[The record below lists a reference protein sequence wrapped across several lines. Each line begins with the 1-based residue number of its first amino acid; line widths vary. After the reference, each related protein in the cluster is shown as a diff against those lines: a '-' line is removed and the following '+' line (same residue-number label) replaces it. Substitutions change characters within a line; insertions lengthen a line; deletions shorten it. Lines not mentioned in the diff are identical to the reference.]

1 VATGE
6 RLTSETA
13 SGEGALVR
21 AIGVRALA
29 ATTFNVMIG
38 GGIFLLPAVVA
49 GGLGAAAPLAY
60 LVCAAAMGLIVLCF
74 AEAGS
79 RVAITGGPYAYVE
92 VALGP
97 YVGFLAGALLWLLMS
112 FATAAVASGF
122 AASVAFL
129 VPSSGGPIPRAL
141 LLAALFAVL
150 ALVNWRGVRQAA
162 RFVEIVTVAKL
173 LPLLVLVVAGALWLA
188 RSSSAH
194 PVWSTDLP
202 SAGALG
208 GTSVALFFAFA
219 GLESSLVPSGEV
231 KDPART
237 VPRALAIAM
246 IGVTLL
252 YVALQLVAQGLLGA
266 PALAAAS
273 EAPLAAAARVALGAA
288 GGLLVAVGAVISMF
302 GHASGMMLASPRA
315 LFAFARDGMLPRALA
330 SVHPRFQTP
339 HVAIAV
345 QAVVVF
351 VLAATS
357 GFERLARLA
366 TVSVLLL
373 YLFCCIAAWV
383 LRRKD
388 VREAGTPFELP
399 GGATIPL
406 LACAVIAW
414 LLSSATVA
422 EMGIVATVLA
432 AASVIWLLTRRAW
445 RATPGSAT

>member
-1 VATGE
+1 MATGE
-6 RLTSETA
+6 RLTNPA
-13 SGEGALVR
+13 RGEGALVR

-38 GGIFLLPAVVA
+38 GGIFLLPSVVA
-49 GGLGAAAPLAY
+49 AGLGAAAPLAY
-60 LVCAAAMGLIVLCF
+60 IVCAAAMGLIVLCF

-129 VPSSGGPIPRAL
+129 APSFGGTLPRAL
-141 LLAALFAVL
+141 LLAALFGVL
-150 ALVNWRGVRQAA
+150 AIVNRRGVRQAA
-162 RFVEIVTVAKL
+162 RFVEVVTVAKL
-173 LPLLVLVVAGALWLA
+173 LPLLVLVVAGAIWLA
-188 RSSSAH
+188 RTPASH
-194 PVWSTDLP
+194 PLWSLELP
-202 SAGALG
+202 SAGSLG
-208 GTSVALFFAFA
+208 ATSVALFFAFA

-252 YVALQLVAQGLLGA
+252 YVALQIVAQGVLGA

-273 EAPLAAAARVALGAA
+273 DAPLAAAARVALGAA

-315 LFAFARDGMLPRALA
+315 LFAFARDGLLPRALA

-351 VLAATS
+351 LLSATS

-388 VREAGTPFELP
+388 VREAGPPFELP
-399 GGATIPL
+399 GGALVPL

-414 LLSSATVA
+414 LLSSATLA
-422 EMGIVATVLA
+422 EMMIVATVLVV
-432 AASVIWLLTRRAW
+432 ASLIWLLTRRAW
-445 RATPGSAT
+445 RPSPDSAS